1 MSKLKKSHGVIIGRT
16 LIYMQNQINKTDQ
29 ELVKNALVDKR
40 TFSEIVLKYEAP
52 MRRYARRLGCVDGND
67 LDDVLQEIFI
77 KVFVNLND
85 YDASLKFSSWLYRIA
100 HNETVSFFRKKNVRP
115 GVLNLSTEE
124 ADTFFEQLAD
134 DKDSMELSQN
144 RGDAETIQNILST
157 LEQKHKEVLVLR
169 FLEEKSYTEISDI
182 LKVPEGTV
190 ATLIH
195 RAKKALK
202 VALES
207 KGVAHI

>member
-1 MSKLKKSHGVIIGRT
+1 
-16 LIYMQNQINKTDQ
+16 MQNQINKTDQ

-182 LKVPEGTV
+182 LKPFIDANLV
-190 ATLIH
+190 
-195 RAKKALK
+195 
-202 VALES
+202 
-207 KGVAHI
+207 